1 MYYIFSCTPA
11 SLLLDLEFFFPLLL
25 LSLVVLDFEL
35 LLELDDLL
43 IKYQYLLVV
52 LPDLSC
58 LDPFELPQPL
68 LDLLH
73 LFLDL
78 ECLFLLLLLL
88 PKKSR
93 MLSMSMLEA
102 DLSEEVLDISGMDIK
117 LGDPPPSKLVGI
129 AVGSRALMNSVVG
142 ESVLISVG
150 IGVSAGCGLSSTTG
164 ISVGVKV
171 GTSVSRKM
179 GGSVGS
185 G

>member
-1 MYYIFSCTPA
+1 MLLPVLFHEVFPDLSC
-11 SLLLDLEFFFPLLL
+11 LDPFELD
-25 LSLVVLDFEL
+25 DFEL

-58 LDPFELPQPL
+58 QPL

-93 MLSMSMLEA
+93 MLSTSMLAA

-142 ESVLISVG
+142 ESVPISVG